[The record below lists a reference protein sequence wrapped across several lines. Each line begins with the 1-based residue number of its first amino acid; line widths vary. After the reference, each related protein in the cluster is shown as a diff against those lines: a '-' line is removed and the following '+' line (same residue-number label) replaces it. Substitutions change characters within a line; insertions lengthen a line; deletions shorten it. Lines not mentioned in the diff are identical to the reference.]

1 MRAREGG
8 GVRPA
13 ATVAL
18 RPSDAPL
25 GKGKA
30 RTLRAVPAG
39 GAQSAV
45 RRGSGGLGTTTTSLH
60 STAEKVSSRKPV
72 CSRSNRYTA
81 CSCNTAPSRSDRARA
96 LTLDVVVLHIYPGI
110 RLL

>member
-8 GVRPA
+8 GVRPT

-39 GAQSAV
+39 GAQRAV

-60 STAEKVSSRKPV
+60 STAEKVSSRKPGFRLPS
-72 CSRSNRYTA
+72 SRKLADVGAEGEPGIYT
-81 CSCNTAPSRSDRARA
+81 
-96 LTLDVVVLHIYPGI
+96 LTL
-110 RLL
+110 RLQ